1 MKEKISQM
9 TDLAFNLYPT
19 IRKSFRSLVALK
31 SLPLSTTQLACLNTI
46 DTMQKCTMSA
56 LAKKLQMSNQQLTK
70 VVDAL
75 VDMGAV
81 ERSYN
86 EKNRRQILVYA
97 SEKGKKLLLDLR
109 AEVTKKLTI
118 LGESLPS
125 NDSQALFDSILN
137 LLYNLKNLDE
147 KYKN

>member
-46 DTMQKCTMSA
+46 DTMEKCTMSA

-75 VDMGAV
+75 VDMGTV
-81 ERSYN
+81 QRTYN
-86 EKNRRQILVYA
+86 EKNRRQILVGA
-97 SEKGKKLLLDLR
+97 TEKGKKLLLDLR
-109 AEVTKKLTI
+109 TEATKKLTV
-118 LGESLPS
+118 LGESLPK
-125 NDSQALFDSILN
+125 DESQALFDSILN
-137 LLYNLKNLDE
+137 LLFNLKRLDD

>member
-46 DTMQKCTMSA
+46 DTLQRCTMSA

-81 ERSYN
+81 ERSCN

-125 NDSQALFDSILN
+125 NESQALFDSILN

>member
-125 NDSQALFDSILN
+125 NESQALFDSILN